1 MTAQRDVQSSAGE
14 RLERT
19 VFFGSADVQGTG
31 LVVSHV
37 NLSCVFGSARLD
49 LRAATLAEPE
59 VTVACFLLFGNLELR
74 LPAAWRV
81 VTEVQPIFGSTDERG
96 VAAAPEP
103 GAPTLRVRG
112 TVLFGSAE
120 LERF

>member
-59 VTVACFLLFGNLELR
+59 VTVACFLLFGSLGYAFPR
-74 LPAAWRV
+74 
-81 VTEVQPIFGSTDERG
+81 RG
-96 VAAAPEP
+96 A
-103 GAPTLRVRG
+103 
-112 TVLFGSAE
+112 S
-120 LERF
+120 